1 MLIFQTHGQGTGCFF
16 PGHYLRLASGIATV
30 FSRSSTFARC
40 SRRTPAIS
48 HPYAAS
54 VRILSTRFE
63 KDNGSLPA
71 DFNGYSAITVPSQE
85 FDGDNKPVGAERF
98 GREYITLDEE
108 SFPGAAIP
116 IAELSAPLP
125 DVDPFVQRNP

>member
-1 MLIFQTHGQGTGCFF
+1 MLIFQTHGQRHRLFLPWTLFTVSVRYRDGILADLDVREMQQEN
-16 PGHYLRLASGIATV
+16 PGN
-30 FSRSSTFARC
+30 
-40 SRRTPAIS
+40 P

-71 DFNGYSAITVPSQE
+71 DFNGYSAFTVPNQE
-85 FDGDNKPVGAERF
+85 FDGATNLWGRTV

>member
-1 MLIFQTHGQGTGCFF
+1 MLIFQIHGQGTGCFF

-30 FSRSSTFARC
+30 FSRTSTFARC
-40 SRRTPAIS
+40 SRRTPAIP

-71 DFNGYSAITVPSQE
+71 DFNGYSAFTVPSQE
-85 FDGDNKPVGAERF
+85 FDGDHKPVGQN
-98 GREYITLDEE
+98 GL
-108 SFPGAAIP
+108 AANTSP
-116 IAELSAPLP
+116 SMKRASQE
-125 DVDPFVQRNP
+125 QRSPSLNFQLHA